1 MTMIYRVHSLYR
13 FTNLLSTKNFLI
25 ANQEDP
31 SEYVT
36 IEPLSQLNFDFF
48 HRGKDMPLLFSVY
61 NGEFN
66 YGKFSTAFRLL
77 QIGTYTFKVGEY
89 LFNLDIKVSSSKGIV
104 DVFITETNF
113 NNAKI
118 IVDNLTNSV
127 FNIYQKNYQTLNQ
140 IIPSNKKEILNI
152 YDQNFMKFILQYDN
166 DQSVDFEFIPSDVQE
181 RQIDLGNNIIMW
193 IESNGIK
200 MKISFFYKN
209 ILEENLNFS
218 MGINYNF
225 AIKINEV
232 LVSLIGDNEPKSKNL
247 RNYQREEILLF
258 DINDLSLEIKLDE
271 NQGLLRKDVMK
282 TNFRFN
288 NISLY
293 NQSKGNSK
301 FINALYNENIPSIG
315 LKNEIYHFRKDN
327 VWIIKGF
334 ALTLANLKINIDPI
348 FVEELMNFV

>member
-1 MTMIYRVHSLYR
+1 
-13 FTNLLSTKNFLI
+13 
-25 ANQEDP
+25 
-31 SEYVT
+31 
-36 IEPLSQLNFDFF
+36 
-48 HRGKDMPLLFSVY
+48 
-61 NGEFN
+61 
-66 YGKFSTAFRLL
+66 
-77 QIGTYTFKVGEY
+77 
-89 LFNLDIKVSSSKGIV
+89 
-104 DVFITETNF
+104 
-113 NNAKI
+113 
-118 IVDNLTNSV
+118 
-127 FNIYQKNYQTLNQ
+127 
-140 IIPSNKKEILNI
+140 
-152 YDQNFMKFILQYDN
+152 
-166 DQSVDFEFIPSDVQE
+166 
-181 RQIDLGNNIIMW
+181 
-193 IESNGIK
+193 
-200 MKISFFYKN
+200 
-209 ILEENLNFS
+209 

-271 NQGLLRKDVMK
+271 NQGLLRKDVLK

-293 NQSKGNSK
+293 NQTKGNLK

-348 FVEELMNFV
+348 FVEELMNFVKNIIYRMKIKNYNVSSCVVVLIFSISITIFFSLSSTVLLFS